1 MFYQSFGP
9 LVTLPT
15 CCMAS
20 EITKIISVSLQSSV
34 YVERLRHALRA
45 EFQHHGSKVIPA
57 VSQGKTSSSK
67 KKKKADTQPN
77 VQFVKLTIYNQM
89 WTPPSKTNT

>member
-67 KKKKADTQPN
+67 TKSDTQPFSLLK
-77 VQFVKLTIYNQM
+77 VQSTIKRGYLRM
-89 WTPPSKTNT
+89 SLSIK

>member
-67 KKKKADTQPN
+67 NKSDTQPYSLLK
-77 VQFVKLTIYNQM
+77 VQSTIKRGYLRM
-89 WTPPSKTNT
+89 SLSIK

>member
-34 YVERLRHALRA
+34 YVERLRHALLSLLCLR
-45 EFQHHGSKVIPA
+45 EKRPPL
-57 VSQGKTSSSK
+57 KTS
-67 KKKKADTQPN
+67 
-77 VQFVKLTIYNQM
+77 LTLDR
-89 WTPPSKTNT
+89 TVC